1 MQYLPHQVAI
11 TRHENLTVQFYDVSP
26 QLLVGI
32 RPQPI
37 VDDFPKLLP
46 RLTIDMNLWLS
57 DPAMLE
63 TRADLKAGFIADV
76 QFAAESLECCVVLS
90 NGYTFLFRLTSIS
103 NNLLKSDDKELIL
116 FHPMGDTEITYSPF
130 FCLAAPARGS
140 VTASALND
148 IGGESPHISFRSC

>member
-1 MQYLPHQVAI
+1 
-11 TRHENLTVQFYDVSP
+11 
-26 QLLVGI
+26 
-32 RPQPI
+32 

-76 QFAAESLECCVVLS
+76 QFAVESLECCVVLS

-116 FHPMGDTEITYSPF
+116 FHPMGHAENTYSPF

-148 IGGESPHISFRSC
+148 IGGNHLTSLSALVEYSLRFSCDRVPGFIIIYG